1 MSAEPEKQVKER
13 VTLRAWV
20 VLGAVATGNFT
31 FTSVFSMMIIAI
43 PAVADDLNA
52 SVGATQWMV
61 LMSTGLMAGLGPLYG
76 RLSDIWGRPRMFV
89 LGLVIY
95 SLGSVGS
102 ALAWDIGSLI
112 GARVIAG
119 LGGAMVMV
127 NALAIITDT
136 FTIGRRGLALGLL
149 GTITSAA
156 LLLGPTLGGVMVTNL
171 AWRSIF
177 WLNVALGFGA
187 AVLALVA
194 IPNKRSDRQPEP
206 IDWLGAF
213 LVLAGLGLILLG
225 FSRGQS
231 WGWLSPATLGS
242 ILGGAAIGVVFVMR
256 QLQTLHP
263 LVDVTLFRVGLF
275 AGGQVTMLAVNG
287 VMSGMTFMLALYW
300 QGPQGLSAQEAGLLM
315 LAFPVPMVL
324 VSAISG
330 RISDVIPPRW
340 LTLSGMAV
348 MIVGA
353 LLVSAASAS
362 TAIWDVVW
370 RIAILGVGLGIY
382 TAPTENLLMSS
393 VPVERRGVAA
403 GLVGL
408 FRFSASSVGVA
419 VAGAIYVTVLVAQ
432 LGGDAP
438 LRGTPADFTAL
449 SSDPAALADLKDA
462 AVNGVRVVFLYVA
475 GLLAVGGAMAWFLVT
490 RLKDRAEA
498 APASQTAS

>member
-1 MSAEPEKQVKER
+1 MSTQPEAQVKEKLP
-13 VTLRAWV
+13 LRTWV
-20 VLGAVATGNFT
+20 ILGAVSMGSFT
-31 FTSVFSMMIIAI
+31 LTSVFSMMTIAI

-52 SVGATQWMV
+52 SVGAIQWMV

-136 FTIGRRGLALGLL
+136 FPPGRRGLALGLL

-171 AWRSIF
+171 GWRSIF
-177 WLNVALGFGA
+177 WFNVALGFGA
-187 AVLALVA
+187 AVLALVT
-194 IPNKRSDRQPEP
+194 IPNKRSDRKAEP

-225 FSRGQS
+225 FSKGLT
-231 WGWLSPATLGS
+231 WGWGSPATLGS
-242 ILGGAAIGVVFVMR
+242 ILGGMVIGVVFVTR
-256 QLQTLHP
+256 QLHAAHP
-263 LVDVTLFRVGLF
+263 LVDITLFRIGLF

-287 VMSGMTFMLALYW
+287 VMSGMAFMLALYW
-300 QGPQGLSAQEAGLLM
+300 QGPQGLSAQGAGLLM
-315 LAFPVPMVL
+315 LALPVPMVV
-324 VSAISG
+324 VSAVSG
-330 RISDVIPPRW
+330 RMSDVISPRW

-362 TAIWDVVW
+362 TAVWDVVW
-370 RIAILGVGLGIY
+370 RITILGVGLGIY

-408 FRFSASSVGVA
+408 FRFSASSIGVA
-419 VAGAIYVTVLVAQ
+419 IAGAIYVTVLVSQ
-432 LGGDAP
+432 LGNDAS

-449 SSDPAALADLKDA
+449 SNDPTALAALKDA
-462 AVNGVRVVFLYVA
+462 AVDGVRVVFLSITV
-475 GLLAVGGAMAWFLVT
+475 LLSVGGAIAWFLFT
-490 RLKDRAEA
+490 RVKDHKEA
-498 APASQTAS
+498 VEAS